1 MKCDEVR
8 VILEESQERNVPE
21 AAQSHLASCADC
33 AQWWRD
39 WQMLEKGFRL
49 LSMDKGPEPS
59 WGFSER
65 LVRRLGESVENV
77 RAGADLLERA
87 GRRVVWATLALT
99 LTAVLALV
107 VPSSGPVRAA
117 TEPEYLLVQPLSAS
131 NQNSHVVDLETSEDS
146 APQAVLPAASS
157 EQK

>member
-8 VILEESQERNVPE
+8 VFLEESRESGVPE
-21 AAQSHLASCADC
+21 AARSHLASCADC

-39 WQMLEKGFRL
+39 WQMMADGFRL
-49 LSMDKGPEPS
+49 LSMDEGPEPS

-65 LVRRLGESVENV
+65 LVRRLGESVESA

-117 TEPEYLLVQPLSAS
+117 TEPEYLLVQPLPAS
-131 NQNSHVVDLETSEDS
+131 NQNSQVLDLESSDDS
-146 APQAVLPAASS
+146 TPPAVLPAASS